1 MRVAYLITT
10 CGQWAHLERLIVAL
24 DDPAVGFYIH
34 IDAKSAVPEGL
45 EERLLARGNVVFA
58 PRRKVWWGGRSIAA
72 AILSLMELAAEDDWD
87 YCVVMSGADY
97 PVRSNR
103 AIFEMLER
111 GGEFINAAPGFRAD
125 KPESR
130 VRYYWFDGFDR
141 RSKTPKALLLRG
153 FEMLLR
159 VLGIRKRHYP
169 FPEVYAGIVWSALSG
184 ASVRYIVDY
193 VRAHPEYVRFFR
205 TALVPDEMLFQT
217 IVGNSPFAPDIR
229 GTVTFMDWDHPF
241 ASPPLITAE
250 HLAQLAPGGEKH
262 PDFISGRRDWLFAR
276 KFDDRSGPVLDIID
290 AELRK

>member
-1 MRVAYLITT
+1 
-10 CGQWAHLERLIVAL
+10 
-24 DDPAVGFYIH
+24 
-34 IDAKSAVPEGL
+34 
-45 EERLLARGNVVFA
+45 
-58 PRRKVWWGGRSIAA
+58 
-72 AILSLMELAAEDDWD
+72 
-87 YCVVMSGADY
+87 MSGADY

-130 VRYYWFDGFDR
+130 LRYYWFDGFDR
-141 RSKTPKALLLRG
+141 RGKYRYINPRALTIRGFELLLRW
-153 FEMLLR
+153 
-159 VLGIRKRHYP
+159 LGIHKRHYP
-169 FPEVYAGIVWSALSG
+169 FEEVYVGIVWSALSG
-184 ASVRYIVDY
+184 GCVRYIVEY
-193 VRAHPEYVRFFR
+193 MRTHPEFVRFFR
-205 TALVPDEMLFQT
+205 TSFVPDEMLFQT

-250 HLAQLAPGGEKH
+250 HLARLAPGGEKH

-290 AELRK
+290 SELRK